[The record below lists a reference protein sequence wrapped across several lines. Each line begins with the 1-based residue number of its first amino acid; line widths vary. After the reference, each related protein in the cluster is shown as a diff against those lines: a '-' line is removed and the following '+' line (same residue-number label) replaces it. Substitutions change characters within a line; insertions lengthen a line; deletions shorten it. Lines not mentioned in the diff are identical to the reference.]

1 MTNVLRIKPSA
12 TRKSDFNS
20 LCKSVIR
27 VTDKYESEKLLVKQT
42 LARMALAFEVSNQ
55 DEAPELISAESKLIR
70 EKRELLSRQVSHIAS
85 LTNSYTISDKAE
97 VKQAANKLH
106 ALTSRVF
113 KRFINQTNASKLMRT
128 QQFINDVSADL
139 NLQAAIATLKL
150 EDELDAITLT
160 FADLLEANDKL
171 IAYRSK
177 KQIGKGE
184 KKEAIYTLMTR
195 LFDAIESAC
204 LEHPEMNFE
213 AMIEDLNQLI
223 RPLNITSMSRQTRNA
238 GKKKA
243 EDTKQTKVAEAI
255 EAANETKILWD
266 GNNPIT
272 SQN

>member
-128 QQFINDVSADL
+128 QQFINEVMTDL
-139 NLQAAIATLKL
+139 NLQAAIVTLKM
-150 EDELDAITLT
+150 EDEIDEIKLT
-160 FADLLEANDKL
+160 FADLLEANDNQ
-171 IAYRSK
+171 IAYLSRKQLSK
-177 KQIGKGE
+177 GD
-184 KKEAIYTLMTR
+184 KKEAVYTLMTQ
-195 LFDAIESAC
+195 LFDAIESAN
-204 LEHPEMNFE
+204 LEHPELNFE
-213 AMIEDLNQLI
+213 AMIEELNQLI
-223 RPLNITSMSRQTRNA
+223 RPLNITAVGRKTRNA
-238 GKKKA
+238 GKKQA
-243 EDTKQTKVAEAI
+243 EEVEEAKLMPVSS
-255 EAANETKILWD
+255 ASLVMLN
-266 GNNPIT
+266 
-272 SQN
+272 